1 MEDAL
6 VQVLHDTSEIDSE
19 LLDDKT
25 EVLGVLAAD
34 KQGLCLLTQGEIDPK
49 LSTLASGLSKIGA
62 KFNEEELPTIVL
74 ESNSKRVIIKQ
85 EDEVTVAV
93 MKKK

>member
-1 MEDAL
+1 M
-6 VQVLHDTSEIDSE
+6 QKSVLQIGERSFRHTQFSCAFFTSRSEIDSE

-25 EVLGVLAAD
+25 EVLGVLASD

-74 ESNSKRVIIKQ
+74 ESNSK
-85 EDEVTVAV
+85 
-93 MKKK
+93 